1 MYLNALQRIRT
12 EVALHGKLI
21 FIRILTIN
29 TEGNG
34 MRGK

>member
-1 MYLNALQRIRT
+1 MYFNVLQRIRT

-21 FIRILTIN
+21 HIRILTIN